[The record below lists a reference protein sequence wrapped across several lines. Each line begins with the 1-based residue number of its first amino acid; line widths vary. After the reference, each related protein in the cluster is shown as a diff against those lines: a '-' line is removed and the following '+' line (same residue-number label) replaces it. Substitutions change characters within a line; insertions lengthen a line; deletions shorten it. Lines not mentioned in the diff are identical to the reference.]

1 MLTERQ
7 LKVILDLKNMGRS
20 IREIADLTEIPKS
33 TIGDYLSGKTYRQ
46 HMDKLEDEANANIE
60 GNVEKSKPTQED
72 IASRDVLDWYDNILE
87 SDKETDKEIKNKVLG
102 KTLSEIFREEASKI
116 ITDGWNRMHP
126 EQSST
131 GGYISPFTE
140 VDDQNVWKGTDTPIL
155 NKDTH
160 IDSVLPKDWNKIE
173 IEGKKI
179 DFSLVS
185 PENIAKE
192 LLSEK
197 LLSEKKA
204 KLEEVE
210 SFAKG
215 GYSGCY
221 ISPNA
226 DCYASGIGRQTW
238 GERVFYP
245 GPVEKTDKKILV
257 VSDTHGGHMCSLT
270 PPEFWVNERSN
281 KEFYSIQRESWE
293 WFSDKVKSIG
303 KVDAVVA
310 NGDLIEGKGYRSG
323 ATEMITTDLIKQ
335 TEIAIRLL
343 EEIKFDKFY
352 CTTGT
357 ASHTSEFG
365 EDFESLVADRF
376 KGIIKDHLFLD
387 VNGCILDIKHD
398 IPGSSLLSGRTTAV
412 IKAWEWACK
421 QADNGT
427 APRPDVILR
436 SHVHFCMMATD
447 NKNFIAMTT
456 PALQSAASKYGK
468 RKCQGITDFGFIE
481 IDIPANYSH
490 ITDFKYKVHLKNLES
505 NISRLEMV

>member
-1 MLTERQ
+1 MLTEEQ
-7 LKVILDLKNMGRS
+7 LKVIRNEYADGRS
-20 IREIADLTEIPKS
+20 IREIAQYMGIPKS
-33 TIGDYLSGKTYRQ
+33 TIGDVVSGKTYN
-46 HMDKLEDEANANIE
+46 NA
-60 GNVEKSKPTQED
+60 KPCKQM
-72 IASRDVLDWYDNILE
+72 
-87 SDKETDKEIKNKVLG
+87 VLG
-102 KTLSEIFREEASKI
+102 KTLIDIFREEEILRERNGESL
-116 ITDGWNRMHP
+116 GWSGNYP
-126 EQSST
+126 
-131 GGYISPFTE
+131 
-140 VDDQNVWKGTDTPIL
+140 PIL
-155 NKDTH
+155 NRD
-160 IDSVLPKDWNKIE
+160 IPLSDPPQREVLPKDWNKVE
-173 IEGKKI
+173 IDGEKI
-179 DFSLVS
+179 DFSVVS
-185 PENIAKE
+185 PEKIAEE
-192 LLSEK
+192 LRV
-197 LLSEKKA
+197 EKKDSYG
-204 KLEEVE
+204 V
-210 SFAKG
+210 
-215 GYSGCY
+215 
-221 ISPNA
+221 
-226 DCYASGIGRQTW
+226 CYADGKGKQTW
-238 GERVFYP
+238 GERMFYP

-257 VSDTHGGHMCSLT
+257 VSDLHGGHMCSIT

-335 TEIAIRLL
+335 TEIAIRVL

-352 CTTGT
+352 ATMGT
-357 ASHTSEFG
+357 ASHSSEFG

-398 IPGSSLLSGRTTAV
+398 VPGSSLLSGRTTAV

-436 SHVHFCMMATD
+436 SHVHFSMMATD

-505 NISRLEMV
+505 NISRLEVV